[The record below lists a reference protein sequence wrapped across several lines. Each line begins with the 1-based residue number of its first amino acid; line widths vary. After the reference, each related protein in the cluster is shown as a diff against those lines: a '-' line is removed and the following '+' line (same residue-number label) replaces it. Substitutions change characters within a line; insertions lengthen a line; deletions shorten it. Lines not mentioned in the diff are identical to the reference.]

1 MNNNKVYMFVPPA
14 HDWGMPLMAL
24 PLLKTYVKQDIECK
38 IIDIN
43 VDFFNYIWGKDYIN
57 SLKCLIK
64 KSFNDNDL
72 LASIKTS
79 VDLEKRILFK
89 NINNKE
95 YVLSRKIH
103 IIDEW
108 YSSQKV
114 FDFLEF
120 ESETEKILEL
130 LLDNYYLNDGKAFAI
145 SIGVE
150 DQIIPS
156 FILMKLLKRKFKNI
170 PIILG
175 GNIISRLADNLST
188 SKLKKYFDVLIV
200 GEGEQSLPFVL
211 ENILNNQK
219 LELNNPVIRCVKKE
233 LKLNKEWNENTPDF
247 DDIVW
252 DSYLCP
258 VSVLPITL
266 NRKCDWGKCDFC
278 AIHACWTS
286 EHRERDLNEVI
297 NEICYYIEK
306 YNINF
311 FRIVDENVSTK
322 LLDDFSDKILEKNI
336 SIYYEMY
343 TRFDNKFLDYKFAK
357 KIYNSGCR
365 QIFWGIENIDDDA
378 LKFMNKGTDQNI
390 INATLEN
397 TSKAGI
403 LNYCFILTGIP
414 NISVE
419 TEKKTIEYII
429 KNKNIHVVAIG
440 SYVVDRLSPMEVND
454 SIRSKYHIS
463 LYDIGDLTT
472 EIGYLYEGCNQ
483 NKEVKL
489 RTIEYI
495 KDIYSKRP
503 DYALSSLLNEEI
515 RFVLTQ
521 KYGNQFITNYI
532 SNLSEKEI
540 TVIEKEALGRVIEER
555 VLRNSEV

>member
-1 MNNNKVYMFVPPA
+1 MSDNKVYMFVPPA
-14 HDWGMPLMAL
+14 HDWGMPLIAL
-24 PLLKTYVKQDIECK
+24 PLLKTYVKQNIECK

-43 VDFFNYIWGKDYIN
+43 VDFFNYIWGKDYLD
-57 SLKCLIK
+57 SLKYSIK
-64 KSFNDNDL
+64 KSFNDNDMM
-72 LASIKTS
+72 ASVDKS
-79 VDLEKRILFK
+79 VDLEKKILFK
-89 NINNKE
+89 RLNDKE

-103 IIDEW
+103 TIDEW

-114 FDFLEF
+114 YEFLKS
-120 ESETEKILEL
+120 ESETEKILSL
-130 LLDNYYLNDGKAFAI
+130 LLDNYYLDDGNAFAI

-150 DQIIPS
+150 DQIVPS
-156 FILMKLLKRKFKNI
+156 FIIMKLLKRKFKHT

-175 GNIISRLADNLST
+175 GNIVSRLADNLSA
-188 SKLKKYFDVLIV
+188 SKLKNYFDILIV
-200 GEGEQSLPFVL
+200 GEGEKSLPFVL
-211 ENILNNQK
+211 ENILNKQNF
-219 LELNNPVIRCVKKE
+219 EDFNSIVRCDEKE
-233 LKLNKEWNENTPDF
+233 LPFDRRWCENTPDF
-247 DDIVW
+247 EDITW

-258 VSVLPITL
+258 VAVLPITL

-278 AIHACWTS
+278 AIHVCWTS

-297 NEICYYIEK
+297 TEICYYIEK
-306 YNINF
+306 YNIKF
-311 FRIVDENVSTK
+311 FRIVDENVSAK
-322 LLDDFSDKILEKNI
+322 LLDKFSDMILEKNI

-343 TRFDNKFLDYKFAK
+343 TRFDKKFLDYQFAK
-357 KIYNSGCR
+357 KVYNSGCR

-378 LKFMNKGTDQNI
+378 LKFMNKGTNQNI

-397 TSKAGI
+397 TAKAGI
-403 LNYCFILTGIP
+403 LNYCFILTGVP
-414 NISVE
+414 HISIE

-429 KNKNIHVVAIG
+429 QNKNIHVAAIG
-440 SYVVDRLSPMEVND
+440 SYVVDRLSPMEVD
-454 SIRSKYHIS
+454 DIIRSKYHIS

-483 NKEVKL
+483 NKKVKL
-489 RTIEYI
+489 RTIGYI

-521 KYGNQFITNYI
+521 KYGNQFIAEYI
-532 SNLSEKEI
+532 SGLSEKELA
-540 TVIEKEALGRVIEER
+540 VIEKEAMGRVVEER

>member
-1 MNNNKVYMFVPPA
+1 MSDNKVYMFVPPA
-14 HDWGMPLMAL
+14 HDWGMPLIAL
-24 PLLKTYVKQDIECK
+24 PLLKTYVKQNIECK

-43 VDFFNYIWGKDYIN
+43 VDFFNYIWGKDYLD
-57 SLKCLIK
+57 SLKYSIK
-64 KSFNDNDL
+64 KSFNDNDMM
-72 LASIKTS
+72 ASVDKS

-89 NINNKE
+89 RLNDKE

-103 IIDEW
+103 TIDEW

-114 FDFLEF
+114 YEFLES
-120 ESETEKILEL
+120 ESETEKILSL
-130 LLDNYYLNDGKAFAI
+130 LLDNYYLDDGNVFAI

-150 DQIIPS
+150 DQIVPS
-156 FILMKLLKRKFKNI
+156 FIIMKLLKRKFKHT

-175 GNIISRLADNLST
+175 GNIISRLADNLSA
-188 SKLKKYFDVLIV
+188 SKLKNYFDILIV
-200 GEGEQSLPFVL
+200 GEGEKSLPFVL
-211 ENILNNQK
+211 ENILNKQNF
-219 LELNNPVIRCVKKE
+219 EDFNSIVRCDEKE
-233 LKLNKEWNENTPDF
+233 LPFDRRWCENTPDF
-247 DDIVW
+247 EDITW

-258 VSVLPITL
+258 VAVLPITL

-278 AIHACWTS
+278 AIHVCWTP

-297 NEICYYIEK
+297 TEICYYIEK
-306 YNINF
+306 YNIKF
-311 FRIVDENVSTK
+311 FRIVDENVSAK
-322 LLDDFSDKILEKNI
+322 LLDKFSDIILEKNI

-343 TRFDNKFLDYKFAK
+343 TRFDKKFLDYQFAK

-378 LKFMNKGTDQNI
+378 LKFMNKGTNQNI

-397 TSKAGI
+397 TAKAGI
-403 LNYCFILTGIP
+403 LNYCFILTGVP
-414 NISVE
+414 HISIE

-429 KNKNIHVVAIG
+429 QNKNIHVAAIG
-440 SYVVDRLSPMEVND
+440 SYVVDKLSPMEVD
-454 SIRSKYHIS
+454 DIIRSKYHIS

-483 NKEVKL
+483 NKKVKL
-489 RTIEYI
+489 RTIDYI

-521 KYGNQFITNYI
+521 KYGNQFIAEYI
-532 SNLSEKEI
+532 SGLSEKELA
-540 TVIEKEALGRVIEER
+540 VIEKEAMGRVVEER

>member
-1 MNNNKVYMFVPPA
+1 MSDNKVYMFVPPA
-14 HDWGMPLMAL
+14 HDWGMPLIAL
-24 PLLKTYVKQDIECK
+24 PLLKTYVKQNIECK

-43 VDFFNYIWGKDYIN
+43 VDFFNYIWGKDYLD
-57 SLKCLIK
+57 SLKYSIK
-64 KSFNDNDL
+64 KSFNDNDMM
-72 LASIKTS
+72 ASVDKS
-79 VDLEKRILFK
+79 VDLEKKILFK
-89 NINNKE
+89 RLNDKE

-103 IIDEW
+103 TIDEW

-114 FDFLEF
+114 YEFLES
-120 ESETEKILEL
+120 ESETEKILSL
-130 LLDNYYLNDGKAFAI
+130 LLDNYYLDDGNVFAI

-150 DQIIPS
+150 DQIVPS
-156 FILMKLLKRKFKNI
+156 FIIMKLLKRKFKHT

-175 GNIISRLADNLST
+175 GNIISRLADNLSA
-188 SKLKKYFDVLIV
+188 SKLKNYFDILIV
-200 GEGEQSLPFVL
+200 GEGEKSLPFVL
-211 ENILNNQK
+211 ENILNKQNF
-219 LELNNPVIRCVKKE
+219 EDFNSIVRCDEKE
-233 LKLNKEWNENTPDF
+233 LPFDRRWCENTPDF
-247 DDIVW
+247 EDITW

-258 VSVLPITL
+258 VAVLPITL

-278 AIHACWTS
+278 AIHVCWTP

-297 NEICYYIEK
+297 TEICYYIEK
-306 YNINF
+306 YNIKF
-311 FRIVDENVSTK
+311 FRIVDENVSAK
-322 LLDDFSDKILEKNI
+322 LLDKFSDMILEKNI

-343 TRFDNKFLDYKFAK
+343 TRFDKKFLDYQFAK

-378 LKFMNKGTDQNI
+378 LKFMNKGTNQNI

-397 TSKAGI
+397 TAKAGI
-403 LNYCFILTGIP
+403 LNYCFILTGVP
-414 NISVE
+414 HISIE

-429 KNKNIHVVAIG
+429 QNKNIHVAAIG
-440 SYVVDRLSPMEVND
+440 SYVVDKLSPMEVD
-454 SIRSKYHIS
+454 DIIRSKYHIS

-483 NKEVKL
+483 NKKVKL
-489 RTIEYI
+489 RTIDYI

-521 KYGNQFITNYI
+521 KYGNQFIAEYI
-532 SNLSEKEI
+532 SGLSEKELA
-540 TVIEKEALGRVIEER
+540 VIEKEAMGRVVEER